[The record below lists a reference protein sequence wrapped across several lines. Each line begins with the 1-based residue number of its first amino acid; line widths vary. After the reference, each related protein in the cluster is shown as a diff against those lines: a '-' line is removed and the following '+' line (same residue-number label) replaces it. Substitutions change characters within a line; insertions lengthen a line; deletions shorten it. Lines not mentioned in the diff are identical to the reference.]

1 MNFNEI
7 RRKAMD
13 MDINTHRM
21 KKSDLIQAIQRTEN
35 NMECFATERV
45 DYCHEEICLWRN
57 DCLSSNSKAKANP
70 S

>member
-7 RRKAMD
+7 RRMVMD
-13 MDINTHRM
+13 MGINTHRM
-21 KKSDLIQAIQRTEN
+21 KKPDLIHTIQRMEN
-35 NMECFATERV
+35 NMECFGTDRV

-57 DCLSSNSKAKANP
+57 DCLSSNGKANQ

>member
-7 RRKAMD
+7 RRMAMD

-21 KKSDLIQAIQRTEN
+21 KKPDLIQAIQRKEN
-35 NMECFATERV
+35 NMECFGTERV
-45 DYCHEEICLWRN
+45 DYCHEELCLWRDN
-57 DCLSSNSKAKANP
+57 CLSSNGNAKANP